1 MPIDTSNI
9 EAITREIA
17 EAQARA
23 KEAAKVALK
32 DGFRL
37 IFEEYPFLGRVAWAQ
52 YTPYF
57 NDGDACV
64 FGVNEPQVR
73 VRLSPELSDAY
84 RGRLSTFLY
93 REDDEEVDEEEPGMP
108 GHGEGAVVTFGGV
121 KPWGIEK
128 LPPEERAEVEALLA
142 PYTDLFRDL
151 GAFVGGHL
159 EEAYLEVFGDHVRVE
174 VHKNLVV
181 TTEEYSHD

>member
-1 MPIDTSNI
+1 MNID
-9 EAITREIA
+9 EYLQR
-17 EAQARA
+17 R
-23 KEAAKVALK
+23 KELK
-32 DGFRL
+32 AFLEENGQKMILDGFRN
-37 IFEEYPFLGRVAWAQ
+37 FFAKYPMVEKVSWTQ

>member
-1 MPIDTSNI
+1 MNIDEYLQRRKELKAFLEENGQKMILDSFRNFF
-9 EAITREIA
+9 
-17 EAQARA
+17 A
-23 KEAAKVALK
+23 KYPMVEKVS
-32 DGFRL
+32 
-37 IFEEYPFLGRVAWAQ
+37 WTQ

-64 FGVNEPQVR
+64 FGVNEPQAR
-73 VRLSPELSDAY
+73 VRLSPALSDAY
-84 RGRLSTFLY
+84 RGRLSTFL
-93 REDDEEVDEEEPGMP
+93 EDDDEEVDEEEPGMP

-121 KPWGIEK
+121 KTWNIER
-128 LPPEERAEVEALLA
+128 LPPEERAEVEALVA
-142 PYTDLFRDL
+142 PYMDLSRDL
-151 GAFVGGHL
+151 GAFVGGDL